1 MAATTLLND
10 DDTLPGHWKAA
21 APFLM
26 TVGAVSIL
34 ISFGLCYMAPTK
46 DQEASYTVFLHSY
59 LANFIYCMT
68 ICIGALF
75 FVLVTNLARAAW
87 CATVRRVAEI
97 LALNIGWWAVM
108 FLPILVMVFLG
119 RGGFLYEWNDAA
131 TTELP
136 ADKLMYLNG
145 GWFAARALLYFAIW
159 GGVGYYYFTKS
170 REQDE
175 TGSAEIS
182 LKLQRYAGPGI
193 MLFALSLN
201 FAAFDWIMSLDAAWF
216 STMFGVYTFAGSM
229 MAFFAFMI
237 ATFTFLQK
245 NGRVQKY
252 VNVEHFHD
260 MSKFLFGFV
269 FFWSYITFSQFLLI
283 WYGNI
288 PEETQWFDRR
298 MTEGWQWVGLLIILG
313 HFAFPMLG
321 LLSRH
326 VRRNRTVMCC
336 WAIFLLVMHWVDI
349 TFMILPETGAPGPTM
364 WLGHAVCAIG
374 MVCMF
379 LSVLIIR
386 VGSTPLVAKR
396 NPWIPESLNYHVM

>member
-34 ISFGLCYMAPTK
+34 ISFGLCYLAPT
-46 DQEASYTVFLHSY
+46 DGQEANFKVFLHSY
-59 LANFIYCMT
+59 LANFLYCLT
-68 ICIGALF
+68 VCIGALF
-75 FVLVTNLARAAW
+75 FVLVTNLVRAGW

-108 FLPILVMVFLG
+108 FLPILVTVFMG
-119 RGGFLYEWNDAA
+119 RGGLLYEWNDIE
-131 TTELP
+131 TTDLP
-136 ADKLMYLNG
+136 ADKLAYLNG
-145 GWFAARALLYFAIW
+145 NWFALRALIYFAIW
-159 GGVGYYYFTKS
+159 AGAGYFYFSNS
-170 REQDE
+170 RQQDE

-182 LKLQRYAGPGI
+182 LKLQKYAGPCI
-193 MLFALSLN
+193 MLFALALN
-201 FAAFDWIMSLDAAWF
+201 FAAFDWIMSLDAKWF

-229 MAFFAFMI
+229 MAFYAFMI
-237 ATFTFLQK
+237 VTFTFLQK

-313 HFAFPMLG
+313 HFAIPMLG

-336 WAIFLLVMHWVDI
+336 WAVFLLVMHWVDI
-349 TFMILPETGAPGPTM
+349 TFMIMPETGAPGPTM
-364 WLGHAVCAIG
+364 WLGHAVCGLG

-379 LSVLIIR
+379 LSVLIFR

-396 NPWIPESLNYHVM
+396 NPWVPEALNYHVM